1 MDPGGV
7 PPADIVVPLSDG
19 EDAAPVTQAASA
31 TVAATPVGAPLSP
44 LDKLKAKLRG
54 GSATGADG
62 SSSNGDD
69 SASGSKKEAE
79 EKLEPVGIFELFRF
93 ATPFEKG
100 LMAVGSV
107 CAVGHGSL
115 LPLFTIFFGDI
126 ITVGGTPDAVA
137 DPAVVT
143 DKINNICIKFM
154 ILACVAFVLAFFQVF
169 CWMVAAQRQGSR
181 IRGLYVQSLFRQ
193 EMGWYDTHDSGELTA
208 RVASDVDVMQRG
220 MGDKV
225 PYFMQY
231 MATFVTGVTLALV
244 TGWKM
249 TLVVL
254 GAVPA
259 LVLSGAIFAKTLS
272 EATMQGQ
279 AAYSKAGGIAEEVL
293 GLIRTVAAFGSED
306 QEARRYDDQLEVAAR
321 DAKKRAHVSGMGMGV
336 TFFIILCT
344 YALAFWFGNRQVRNG
359 SMDSGDVLT
368 VFFSVLIGAMG
379 IGQGMPAINA
389 FNTARGSA
397 PRIFAVIDRVS
408 AIDPLDDDAGEVLE
422 VVQGNLA
429 LEAVDFTYPTRQ
441 GETILNKM
449 AVSVQRGQTLA
460 LVGPS
465 GCGKSTAIQLIERLY
480 DPLNGSVRLDGVDMR
495 SLNVRWLRA
504 QIGFVAQMPTLFAAT
519 IRDNIALG
527 AGVDVSV
534 DPVTGKRVMSP
545 RAVTEAEI
553 IEAAQTANA
562 HDFICRLPEGYDT
575 MLGARG
581 ALLSGGQKQRVA
593 IARALVR
600 KPAVLLLDESTSA
613 LDSASERVVQVALQ
627 RASRGRTTVVIAH
640 RLSTIQ
646 DADAIAVVNAG
657 QVVELG
663 THSELMRLAEGR
675 YRTLV
680 EMQNVTDET
689 EEQRHARKA
698 ARVAAS
704 EKANRGADDAV
715 AGSMADE
722 PSTLATSTM
731 MEKSTLV
738 DPSLGGE
745 SSSESESKDKTA
757 EVDDGV
763 IMRAIRTNRSEWL
776 YILLGSVGAFCA
788 GAAWPVMAVV
798 FSKVLVLLGDPSD
811 EANASVRNYALA
823 FVALGGIMALAN
835 YAQLAFLGISGERMT
850 KKLRAASF
858 RAMLSQEMAYFDDK
872 KNSVGAL
879 ATRLAT
885 EATLVKGLTGDA
897 AGSIIMMLGAVG
909 VGIVIGLVSCWR
921 VALIVLA
928 IMPGVALGGYL
939 EVRQMTADDS
949 KSRAFFAQA
958 GQIASEAVD
967 NVRTVTS
974 LGVQKH
980 FLAKYMKEL
989 EGPVRKGQRAAV
1001 VAGVGFGVAEFC
1013 LFAVWALAFWSGNL
1027 FAVNGQCS
1035 FSGVLEA
1042 LTAILFGMMM
1052 IGQAAASAPDVS
1064 SSLVAATQIFRLLD
1078 RQSAIDP
1085 LGNGGEQRSSVEG
1098 AVALRDV
1105 EFNYPSRPDVPVL
1118 RGLSAAVAPGKTL
1131 ALVGE
1136 SGSGKSTVVSLLER
1150 FYDISGGSLTLD
1162 GTEAAAYNVANLRS
1176 HLAIVSQEP
1185 DLFSMSVRD
1194 NIAYGF
1200 TNTEGTVVTD
1210 AQVEAA
1216 ARLANAHDFITALP
1230 DGYASDVGERG
1241 GRLSGGQ
1248 RQRVA
1253 IARALVRAPKVLL
1266 LDESTAALD
1275 SISEKAVQEAL
1286 DRAASSRT
1294 TVVIAHR
1301 LSSIQ
1306 SADAIAVVAAGAV
1319 VEVGTHAELMERRG
1333 AYALLV
1339 QNQTMDH

>member
-1 MDPGGV
+1 MGDDGDVDAVRSGGV
-7 PPADIVVPLSDG
+7 PPADTVVPLGDADDNVLVG
-19 EDAAPVTQAASA
+19 ETMVAAAPV
-31 TVAATPVGAPLSP
+31 SP
-44 LDKLKAKLRG
+44 MTKLKAKLLKTPPPEED
-54 GSATGADG
+54 SSTDG
-62 SSSNGDD
+62 SSSGSD
-69 SASGSKKEAE
+69 SKKVAE
-79 EKLEPVGIFELFRF
+79 EDKLAPVGIFELFRF
-93 ATPFEKG
+93 ATPFELG
-100 LMAVGSV
+100 LMVVGSI
-107 CAVGHGSL
+107 CACGHGSL
-115 LPLFTIFFGDI
+115 LPLFTILFGDI
-126 ITVGGTPDAVA
+126 ITAGATPEAVA
-137 DPAVVT
+137 NPDLVA
-143 DKINNICIKFM
+143 DRINTICIKFV
-154 ILACVAFVLAFFQVF
+154 ILAGVAFVLAFCQVF
-169 CWMVAAQRQGSR
+169 CWMVAAQRQGAR

-193 EMGWYDTHDSGELTA
+193 EMGWYDTHDSGELTS

-231 MATFVTGVTLALV
+231 MATFVTGVTIALV
-244 TGWKM
+244 WGWKM
-249 TLVVL
+249 TMVVL
-254 GAVPA
+254 AAVPA
-259 LVLSGAIFAKTLS
+259 LVLSGAVFAKTLS

-293 GLIRTVAAFGSED
+293 GLIRTVAAFGSEE
-306 QEARRYDDQLEVAAR
+306 QEARRYDEQLEVAAR
-321 DAKKRAHVSGMGMGV
+321 DAKKRAHVSGLGMGV

-344 YALAFWFGNRQVRNG
+344 YALAFWFGNKQVRNM
-359 SMDSGDVLT
+359 SMKPGDVLT
-368 VFFSVLIGAMG
+368 VFFSILIGAMG
-379 IGQGMPAINA
+379 VGQGMPAINA
-389 FNTARGSA
+389 FNTARGCA

-408 AIDPLDDDAGEVLE
+408 AIDPLDDEAGEVLDD
-422 VVQGNLA
+422 VQGNLA
-429 LEAVDFTYPTRQ
+429 LEAVEFTYPTRQ

-449 AVSVQRGQTLA
+449 SVSVQRGQTLA

-465 GCGKSTAIQLIERLY
+465 GCGKSTAIQLLERLY
-480 DPLNGSVRLDGVDMR
+480 DPMNGSVRMDDTDMR
-495 SLNVRWLRA
+495 TLNVRWMRA
-504 QIGFVAQMPTLFAAT
+504 QIGFVAQTPTLFATT

-534 DPVTGKRVMSP
+534 DPATGKRVMNP
-545 RAVTEAEI
+545 RPVSEADI

-562 HDFICRLPEGYDT
+562 HDFISRLPEGYDT

-627 RASRGRTTVVIAH
+627 RASKGRTTVVIAH

-646 DADAIAVVNAG
+646 DADAIAVVDAG
-657 QVVELG
+657 RIVELG
-663 THSELMRLAEGR
+663 THSELMRLDGGK
-675 YRTLV
+675 YRILV
-680 EMQNVTDET
+680 QMQNVTDET
-689 EEQRHARKA
+689 AEQRDVRKA
-698 ARVAAS
+698 ARAA
-704 EKANRGADDAV
+704 EATNAAHAATDFAV
-715 AGSMADE
+715 TADE
-722 PSTLATSTM
+722 PSMLTATGV
-731 MEKSTLV
+731 EKSVLV
-738 DPSLGGE
+738 DPSLTDE
-745 SSSESESKDKTA
+745 SSSESGKDKA
-757 EVDDGV
+757 VDVDKGV
-763 IMRAIRTNRSEWL
+763 VMRAIRTNKSEWL
-776 YILLGSVGAFCA
+776 YILLGSAGAFAA
-788 GAAWPVMAVV
+788 GAAWPVMAIV

-811 EANASVRNYALA
+811 EANASVRNHALA
-823 FVALGGIMALAN
+823 FVAIGGIMALAN

-850 KKLRAASF
+850 KQLRAASF
-858 RAMLSQEMAYFDDK
+858 RAMLRQEMAYFDERK
-872 KNSVGAL
+872 TLWGAL
-879 ATRLAT
+879 STRLAT

-928 IMPGVALGGYL
+928 VMPGVALGGYL
-939 EVRQMTADDS
+939 EVQQMTADDS

-958 GQIASEAVD
+958 GQIASEAID

-980 FLAKYMKEL
+980 FLAKYLKEL
-989 EGPVRKGQRAAV
+989 EGPVNKGRRAAI
-1001 VAGVGFGVAEFC
+1001 VAGLGFGVAEFC
-1013 LFAVWALAFWSGNL
+1013 IFAVWALAFYTGNRFSARGL
-1027 FAVNGQCS
+1027 CT

-1064 SSLVAATQIFRLLD
+1064 SSMVAATQIFRLLD

-1085 LGNGGEQRSSVEG
+1085 CGKGGEQPSDVDG
-1098 AVALRDV
+1098 AVALKDV

-1118 RGLSAAVAPGKTL
+1118 RGLTAAVAPGKTL

-1150 FYDISGGSLTLD
+1150 FYDIAAGSLTLD
-1162 GTEAAAYNVANLRS
+1162 EREAAAYNVGNLRS

-1210 AQVEAA
+1210 AQIEAA
-1216 ARLANAHDFITALP
+1216 ARLANAHDFIMALP
-1230 DGYASDVGERG
+1230 DGYASEVGERG

-1253 IARALVRAPKVLL
+1253 IARALVRQPKVLL

-1275 SISEKAVQEAL
+1275 SISEKAVQDAL
-1286 DRAASSRT
+1286 DKAASSRT

-1306 SADAIAVVAAGAV
+1306 SADAIAVVAQGAV
-1319 VEVGTHAELMERRG
+1319 VEMGTHQELMARQG

>member
-1 MDPGGV
+1 MWC
-7 PPADIVVPLSDG
+7 SFS
-19 EDAAPVTQAASA
+19 TW
-31 TVAATPVGAPLSP
+31 
-44 LDKLKAKLRG
+44 
-54 GSATGADG
+54 
-62 SSSNGDD
+62 
-69 SASGSKKEAE
+69 
-79 EKLEPVGIFELFRF
+79 
-93 ATPFEKG
+93 
-100 LMAVGSV
+100 
-107 CAVGHGSL
+107 
-115 LPLFTIFFGDI
+115 
-126 ITVGGTPDAVA
+126 
-137 DPAVVT
+137 
-143 DKINNICIKFM
+143 
-154 ILACVAFVLAFFQVF
+154 VF
-169 CWMVAAQRQGSR
+169 WPQ
-181 IRGLYVQSLFRQ
+181 
-193 EMGWYDTHDSGELTA
+193 
-208 RVASDVDVMQRG
+208 
-220 MGDKV
+220 
-225 PYFMQY
+225 
-231 MATFVTGVTLALV
+231 
-244 TGWKM
+244 
-249 TLVVL
+249 
-254 GAVPA
+254 
-259 LVLSGAIFAKTLS
+259 
-272 EATMQGQ
+272 
-279 AAYSKAGGIAEEVL
+279 
-293 GLIRTVAAFGSED
+293 
-306 QEARRYDDQLEVAAR
+306 
-321 DAKKRAHVSGMGMGV
+321 
-336 TFFIILCT
+336 
-344 YALAFWFGNRQVRNG
+344 
-359 SMDSGDVLT
+359 
-368 VFFSVLIGAMG
+368 
-379 IGQGMPAINA
+379 
-389 FNTARGSA
+389 
-397 PRIFAVIDRVS
+397 
-408 AIDPLDDDAGEVLE
+408 
-422 VVQGNLA
+422 
-429 LEAVDFTYPTRQ
+429 
-441 GETILNKM
+441 
-449 AVSVQRGQTLA
+449 
-460 LVGPS
+460 
-465 GCGKSTAIQLIERLY
+465 STAIQLLERLY
-480 DPLNGSVRLDGVDMR
+480 DPIDGSVRLDGVDMR

-504 QIGFVAQMPTLFAAT
+504 QIGFVAQMPTLFAAS

-545 RAVTEAEI
+545 RPVTEAEI

-562 HDFICRLPEGYDT
+562 HDFISRLPEGYDT

-663 THSELMRLAEGR
+663 THSELMRLPDGR

-704 EKANRGADDAV
+704 EQVNNRGAGDAI

-722 PSTLATSTM
+722 QSTLDASTM

-738 DPSLGGE
+738 DPSLGGD
-745 SSSESESKDKTA
+745 SNSETSSKDKS
-757 EVDDGV
+757 VDVDKGV
-763 IMRAIRTNRSEWL
+763 ILRAIRTNQAEWL
-776 YILLGSVGAFCA
+776 YILLGSLGAFCA

-811 EANASVRNYALA
+811 EANDSVRNYALA
-823 FVALGGIMALAN
+823 FIALGGIMALAN
-835 YAQLAFLGISGERMT
+835 YSQLAFLGISGERMT

-858 RAMLSQEMAYFDDK
+858 RAMLSQEMAYFDEK

-879 ATRLAT
+879 STRLAT

-909 VGIVIGLVSCWR
+909 VGIVIGLAACWR

-928 IMPGVALGGYL
+928 VMPGIALGGYL

-1013 LFAVWALAFWSGNL
+1013 LFGVWALAFWSGNL

-1064 SSLVAATQIFRLLD
+1064 SSMVAATQIFRLLD

-1085 LGNGGEQRSSVEG
+1085 MGVDGHQSPSVEG
-1098 AVALRDV
+1098 DVALREV

-1150 FYDISGGSLTLD
+1150 FYDISNGNLTLD
-1162 GTEAAAYNVANLRS
+1162 GTDVFAYNVANLRS

-1200 TNTEGTVVTD
+1200 TNTEGTIVTD
-1210 AQVEAA
+1210 EQVEAA

-1230 DGYASDVGERG
+1230 DGYASQVGERG

-1253 IARALVRAPKVLL
+1253 IARALVRSPKVLL

-1275 SISEKAVQEAL
+1275 SLSEKAVQEAL

-1306 SADAIAVVAAGAV
+1306 SADAIAVVAAGKV
-1319 VEVGTHAELMERRG
+1319 VEVGTHTELMERQG

-1339 QNQTMDH
+1339 QNQTMDN